1 MQTTHSHHLSLHD
14 ESILYTLSPQSK
26 ILATLLIVV
35 SIAFSKIINPF
46 QIISHAL
53 IVLLIIKFSRI
64 PVKTYLKRLTI
75 DIPFVLFAI
84 FLPFLSSGNNDAVFT
99 FFSLDIYKTGLLEMS
114 AILFKATA
122 GVSMG
127 IVLTAVTTNIEI
139 IYGLQKLKLP
149 SIIIAIMSF
158 SIRYIDVF
166 IDEFKRVK
174 VAMKSRGYDQK
185 GLRGLK
191 PIAYASGA
199 MLIRGY
205 ERGERVYNSMIS
217 RGFNGSIELKK
228 REFKKSYLLY
238 YLSFIS
244 IATTIVERFLI

>member
-1 MQTTHSHHLSLHD
+1 MDNTFEVIAT
-14 ESILYTLSPQSK
+14 SK
-26 ILATLLIVV
+26 GVNRV
-35 SIAFSKIINPF
+35 N
-46 QIISHAL
+46 
-53 IVLLIIKFSRI
+53 IK
-64 PVKTYLKRLTI
+64 KGY
-75 DIPFVLFAI
+75 
-84 FLPFLSSGNNDAVFT
+84 T

-166 IDEFKRVK
+166 IDEFKRVRIS
-174 VAMKSRGYDQK
+174 MQSRGYIEK
-185 GLRGLK
+185 GIKTLL

-205 ERGERVYNSMIS
+205 ERGERVYLSMVS
-217 RGFNGSIELKK
+217 RGFNGVIELQD
-228 REFKKSYLLY
+228 REYNNSNYLVL
-238 YLSFIS
+238 LTLIS
-244 IATTIVERFLI
+244 IIVLIMDLQI